1 MKLDRLLLLS
11 GNDIPFPMAQVTIHH
26 PTIKEIAWIGEEN
39 FFSGYQTLNISKNLL
54 SEVDKVDL
62 DKLTNFDIL
71 IAILGEHNAVM
82 QKNRACVKMVLA
94 LLFPQ
99 YQISIKRDA
108 IELQLEDSDEKHH
121 LTKDNFDEFQSVI
134 KQLFSLEESDSVQTE
149 FNPEGEMSR
158 RIAEKLKKRQQKLAE
173 LKHTDAET
181 VDIIGRYSSILAIG
195 SNLSLTD
202 VLNYTLYQL
211 LDQVKRLAL
220 KTDYEIYIQAK
231 MAGAKDL
238 KDPEDWMKDIHS
250 QN

>member
-11 GNDIPFPMAQVTIHH
+11 GNDIPFPEAQISIHH
-26 PTIKEIAWIGEEN
+26 PTIKEIAWVGEES
-39 FFSGYQTLNISKNLL
+39 FFNGYQTLNISKNLL

-108 IELQLEDSDEKHH
+108 IELQLENSDDIHR

-134 KQLFSLEESDSVQTE
+134 QQLFSLEEADGIQKDY
-149 FNPEGEMSR
+149 NPEGEMSK
-158 RIAEKLKKRQQKLAE
+158 RIAEKLKKRHQKLAE
-173 LKHTDAET
+173 MKQSDADAI
-181 VDIIGRYSSILAIG
+181 DIIGRYSSILAIG

-211 LDQVKRLAL
+211 LDQIKRLTL
-220 KTDYEIYIQAK
+220 KTDYEIYVQAK

-250 QN
+250 

>member
-11 GNDIPFPMAQVTIHH
+11 GNDIPFPEAQISIHH
-26 PTIKEIAWIGEEN
+26 PTIKEIAWVGEES
-39 FFSGYQTLNISKNLL
+39 FFNGYQTLNISKNLL

-108 IELQLEDSDEKHH
+108 IELQLENSDDIHR

-134 KQLFSLEESDSVQTE
+134 QQLFSLEEADGIQKDY
-149 FNPEGEMSR
+149 NPEGEMSK
-158 RIAEKLKKRQQKLAE
+158 RIADKLKKRHQKLAE
-173 LKHTDAET
+173 MKQSDTDAI
-181 VDIIGRYSSILAIG
+181 DIIGRYSSILAIG
-195 SNLSLTD
+195 SHLSLTD

-211 LDQVKRLAL
+211 LDQIKRLTL
-220 KTDYEIYIQAK
+220 KTDYEIYVQAK

-250 QN
+250 

>member
-82 QKNRACVKMVLA
+82 QKNRACVIMVLA

-99 YQISIKRDA
+99 YQISLKRDA
-108 IELQLEDSDEKHH
+108 IELQLENSDEVHR
-121 LTKDNFDEFQSVI
+121 LTKNNFDEFQSI
-134 KQLFSLEESDSVQTE
+134 LKQLFSLEEADGIQQD
-149 FNPEGEMSR
+149 FNPEGEMSKK
-158 RIAEKLKKRQQKLAE
+158 IAEKLKKRHQKLAE
-173 LKHTDAET
+173 MSKSDSESLN
-181 VDIIGRYSSILAIG
+181 IIGRYSSILAIG
-195 SNLSLTD
+195 SQLSLTD

-211 LDQVKRLAL
+211 LDQVKRLTL

-250 QN
+250 

>member
-1 MKLDRLLLLS
+1 MKLDKLLLLS
-11 GNDIPFPMAQVTIHH
+11 GNDIPFPEAQLSIHH

-39 FFSGYQTLNISKNLL
+39 FFNGYQTLNISKNLL

-82 QKNRACVKMVLA
+82 QKNRACVIMVLA

-99 YQISIKRDA
+99 YQISLKRDA
-108 IELQLEDSDEKHH
+108 IELQLENSDEVHR
-121 LTKDNFDEFQSVI
+121 LTKNNFDEFQSI
-134 KQLFSLEESDSVQTE
+134 LKQLFSLEEADGIQQD
-149 FNPEGEMSR
+149 FNPEGEMSKK
-158 RIAEKLKKRQQKLAE
+158 IAEKLKKRHQKLAE
-173 LKHTDAET
+173 MSKSDSESLN
-181 VDIIGRYSSILAIG
+181 IIGRYSSILAIG
-195 SNLSLTD
+195 SQLSLTD

-211 LDQVKRLAL
+211 LDQVKRLTL

-238 KDPEDWMKDIHS
+238 KDPEDWMQDIHS
-250 QN
+250 KN

>member
-11 GNDIPFPMAQVTIHH
+11 GNDIPFPEAQISIHH
-26 PTIKEIAWIGEEN
+26 PTIKEIAWVGEES
-39 FFSGYQTLNISKNLL
+39 FFNGYQTLNISKNLL

-108 IELQLEDSDEKHH
+108 IELQLENSDDIHR

-134 KQLFSLEESDSVQTE
+134 QQLFSLEEADGIQKDY
-149 FNPEGEMSR
+149 NPEGEMSK
-158 RIAEKLKKRQQKLAE
+158 RIAEKLKKRHQKLAE
-173 LKHTDAET
+173 MKQSDTDAI
-181 VDIIGRYSSILAIG
+181 DIIGRYSSILAIG

-211 LDQVKRLAL
+211 LDQIKRLTL
-220 KTDYEIYIQAK
+220 KTDYEIYVQAK

-250 QN
+250 

>member
-11 GNDIPFPMAQVTIHH
+11 GNDIPFPEAQISIHH
-26 PTIKEIAWIGEEN
+26 PTIKEIAWMGEES
-39 FFSGYQTLNISKNLL
+39 FFNGYQTLNISKNLL

-108 IELQLEDSDEKHH
+108 IELQLENSDDIHR

-134 KQLFSLEESDSVQTE
+134 QQLFSLEEADGIQKDY
-149 FNPEGEMSR
+149 NPEGEMSK
-158 RIAEKLKKRQQKLAE
+158 RIAEKLKKRHQKLAE
-173 LKHTDAET
+173 IKQSDTDAI
-181 VDIIGRYSSILAIG
+181 DIIGRYSSILAIG

-211 LDQVKRLAL
+211 LDQIKRLTL
-220 KTDYEIYIQAK
+220 KTDYEIYVQAK

-250 QN
+250 

>member
-11 GNDIPFPMAQVTIHH
+11 GNDIPFPEAQISIHH
-26 PTIKEIAWIGEEN
+26 PTIKEIAWVGEES
-39 FFSGYQTLNISKNLL
+39 FFNGYQTLNISKNLL

-108 IELQLEDSDEKHH
+108 IELQLENSDDIHR

-134 KQLFSLEESDSVQTE
+134 QQLFSLEEADGIQKDY
-149 FNPEGEMSR
+149 NPEGEMSK
-158 RIAEKLKKRQQKLAE
+158 RIAEKLKKRHQKLAE
-173 LKHTDAET
+173 MKQSDTDAI
-181 VDIIGRYSSILAIG
+181 DIIGRYSSILAIG

-202 VLNYTLYQL
+202 ILNYTLYQL
-211 LDQVKRLAL
+211 LDQIKRLTL
-220 KTDYEIYIQAK
+220 KTDYEIYVQAK

-250 QN
+250 